1 MKKETTQQPQPQPQ
15 QPTQQQ
21 PTRQPMIKQLV
32 INCPDGDNK
41 VKHNLINKI
50 RELLNIY
57 TKLSVQNIGF
67 NCGIDTTNN
76 MCYNID
82 IIKYNEDIMK
92 LYEEL
97 KKIKDIE
104 LIYETQQV
112 LYFKLK

>member
-1 MKKETTQQPQPQPQ
+1 MKKETTQQ
-15 QPTQQQ
+15 QPTQQ
-21 PTRQPMIKQLV
+21 PPRQPMIKQLV

-67 NCGIDTTNN
+67 NCGIDTDNN

-82 IIKYNEDIMK
+82 IIKYDEDIMK

-97 KKIKDIE
+97 KKIKDIT

>member
-1 MKKETTQQPQPQPQ
+1 MKKENKPQPHPQPQ
-15 QPTQQQ
+15 QQ
-21 PTRQPMIKQLV
+21 RQPAIKQLI
-32 INCPDGDNK
+32 INCPEGDNK
-41 VKHNLINKI
+41 VKHNLINKV

-67 NCGIDTTNN
+67 NCGLDTEND

-82 IIKYNEDIMK
+82 IIKYDKDIMK

-97 KKIKDIE
+97 KKIKDIK

-112 LYFKLK
+112 LYFQLK

>member
-1 MKKETTQQPQPQPQ
+1 MKKENKQPTQPT

-21 PTRQPMIKQLV
+21 QRQPMIKQLI
-32 INCPDGDNK
+32 INCPNGDNK
-41 VKHNLINKI
+41 IKHNLINKV

-67 NCGIDTTNN
+67 NCGIDTDIKKSS

>member
-15 QPTQQQ
+15 QPQQRKQ
-21 PTRQPMIKQLV
+21 PPMVKQLV

-97 KKIKDIE
+97 KKIKEIK
-104 LIYETQQV
+104 LTYETTQV
-112 LYFKLK
+112 LYFELKQY